1 MEHAPADGGVLLD
14 LDEQIA
20 RVLRDR
26 QRAVDARYQLEPIQ
40 RLMAA
45 LGSPH
50 KRLRVVHLAATSGK
64 TSTSWVL
71 RGYLQALGLRTGL
84 TISPHVTSPCERVQI
99 DGEPVT
105 ATEFAA
111 AVDAIGALAAEHQFA
126 APSYFELVL
135 GVALHEFER
144 TNVDIAVLE
153 TGIGGLLDATNIA
166 DGPDKVCVIGR
177 IGLDHTEILGETVE
191 EIAAQKS
198 GIIHPGNAV
207 VALRQGAPV
216 DDVIT
221 ARAVQAGADIIWVDE
236 GDLRWRL
243 PEKAPQFQRANVALA
258 QATLFALA
266 SRGWLAR
273 RPELGR
279 LPAPVFP
286 PGRFEWM
293 SVSGRPVLLDGAHNP
308 QKLAA
313 LFDSLPLDRFGEL
326 AVLAGFVRSPGAKL
340 QAMLDVIATRTRRF
354 GYVEFTADQDF
365 RDRRSFASDEV
376 RQAAV
381 ERGLECVV
389 SETEDDATDWLLAQ
403 RGQPVVLGSLY
414 LVSRIRTVL
423 LARGV
428 DGP

>member
-1 MEHAPADGGVLLD
+1 MEHAAADGGVLLD
-14 LDEQIA
+14 LDERIA
-20 RVLRDR
+20 RVLRGS
-26 QRAVDARYQLEPIQ
+26 QRAVDARYQLEPTE

-45 LGSPH
+45 LGSPQ

-111 AVDAIGALAAEHQFA
+111 AVDAIGAGVAAHQLA
-126 APSYFELVL
+126 APSYFELIL
-135 GVALHEFER
+135 AVALHEFER
-144 TNVDIAVLE
+144 ANVDIAVLE

-166 DGPDKVCVIGR
+166 NSPDKVCVIGR

-207 VALRQGAPV
+207 VALRQGARV

-221 ARAVQAGADIIWVDE
+221 AHAVQAGTDVVWVDE
-236 GDLRWRL
+236 DDFRWRL
-243 PEKAPQFQRANVALA
+243 PEAARFQRANVALA
-258 QATLFALA
+258 QATLLTLA
-266 SRGWLAR
+266 GRGWLPH

-293 SVSGRPVLLDGAHNP
+293 SVNGRPVLLDGAHNP

-313 LFDSLPLDRFGEL
+313 LFDSLPLGRFGEL
-326 AVLAGFVRSPGAKL
+326 AVLAGFVRSPGSKL

-354 GYVEFTADQDF
+354 GYVEFTANQDF
-365 RDRRSFASDEV
+365 RDRRSFTSDEV
-376 RQAAV
+376 RHAAG

-389 SETEDDATDWLLAQ
+389 PATENDATDWLLAQ

-414 LVSRIRTVL
+414 LVGRMRAVL
-423 LARGV
+423 LARGG
-428 DGP
+428 DCA